1 MFICYN
7 FTNAIQDI
15 SGLYCVCV
23 SFLKCTDNCSVI
35 ELFYRLIDILLI
47 DITFNSF
54 ENNLLCSGKQ
64 Y

>member
-15 SGLYCVCV
+15 PGRYCVCV

-47 DITFNSF
+47 DITFNLF